1 VFYLAV
7 VNNAGTAKERRVS
20 PQRSRINEGGSM
32 ARANFVNVDGAQVAY
47 RVQGKGL
54 AVVLVNGAGGQDVQ
68 WGPLIERLS
77 SQRTVISLDYS
88 GAGDTVDDGS
98 ALTLE
103 KVSRQVMGVAE
114 AAGAETFD
122 LIGYSLG
129 SVIAT
134 FIAADYPKLVRA
146 AVLLTGFL
154 WGGDPGLKLQF
165 DLWLDVIRTNHQA
178 YIKLLLHSGLTPAFL
193 TSLGTPQIEQMV
205 EGFTS
210 TMNWEGYKRQVELNL
225 KVDIRAQAQ
234 RVTRPVLAIGA
245 TQDRILPSPQTRALA
260 DSIPQASYK
269 EVDAGHGVLLERADE
284 FIALATEFLFQQ
296 HD

>member
-1 VFYLAV
+1 
-7 VNNAGTAKERRVS
+7 
-20 PQRSRINEGGSM
+20 M
-32 ARANFVNVDGAQVAY
+32 ASANFVDVDGAQVAY
-47 RVQGKGL
+47 RIRGKGP
-54 AVVLVNGAGGQDVQ
+54 AVVLVNGTGALDMHWGQV
-68 WGPLIERLS
+68 IERLS
-77 SQRTVISLDYS
+77 NQRTVISLDYS

-98 ALTLE
+98 VLTLE
-103 KVSRQVMGVAE
+103 KVSRQVVGVTKAT
-114 AAGAETFD
+114 GAERFD

-129 SVIAT
+129 SAIAT
-134 FIAADYPKLVRA
+134 FIAAEYPKLVRS

-154 WGGDPGLKLQF
+154 WGRDPGLQLQF

-178 YIKLLLHSGLTPAFL
+178 FIKLLLHSGLTPAFL

-210 TMNWEGYKRQVELNL
+210 MVNWEGYKRHVELDL

-260 DSIPQASYK
+260 DSIPQALYK
-269 EVDAGHGVLLERADE
+269 EVDAGHIVLFERADE
-284 FIALATEFLFQQ
+284 FIALATEFLLQ
-296 HD
+296 HHD